1 MSRDDVTIGI
11 DIGTT
16 AVKAVAADDN
26 GRVTARV
33 RIGHQLAVPAPD
45 RLEHDA
51 DEAWRRG
58 PLAALDRLVGPDT
71 RALAVAAMVPSLT
84 AVDPAGRPITPGLLY
99 GDARGRVPNASVAR
113 AQSVPSVGETAE
125 FLRWTAGQALD
136 ASGYWPAPAVANYAL
151 SGEAVIDYATAVT
164 TLPLFD
170 GTGWNATACADCGV
184 TVDRMPRVETF
195 GVGVGQVRGTGAV
208 LAVGAVDALCE
219 QIVAGADRDGDVLVL
234 CGATLIVWTTISAAR
249 QVPGLWTIPHT
260 APGKSQI
267 GGASNAGGLFL
278 NWVDRVIGP
287 GDPAL
292 ADPRR
297 VPVWLPYIRGERT
310 PFHEPDRRA
319 VLDGVDLSQDA
330 ASVRRAAYEA
340 SGFVVRQLIEL
351 SGAPVARIVAAGGG
365 TRIQPWM
372 QAIAD
377 ATGRPVEVSRVAE
390 GAALGAAFLG
400 RLAAGLESSIADAPV
415 GLNRPHCRTQC
426 RLGGADQGTLS
437 PVPGAQRL
445 EVGLTVDQDAWR
457 KNWCVVLRL
466 CNDRSRPDRGPSR
479 DRRCPARRAGTSA

>member
-377 ATGRPVEVSRVAE
+377 ATGRRWRCPGWPKGRHWERLSS
-390 GAALGAAFLG
+390 AAW
-400 RLAAGLESSIADAPV
+400 RPDW
-415 GLNRPHCRTQC
+415 NRRSPT
-426 RLGGADQGTLS
+426 LPGGPQPTALS
-437 PVPGAQRL
+437 NPVPTGRGRPRNAIAGSWRSAARSWPDGGPRCMAQEL
-445 EVGLTVDQDAWR
+445 V
-457 KNWCVVLRL
+457 C
-466 CNDRSRPDRGPSR
+466 RS
-479 DRRCPARRAGTSA
+479 TLMQ